1 MDSPALPRHVKRQ
14 FPMNGAWMPYIF
26 AMKTNERTASACKI
40 FRYKTLLLDFPQSS
54 YVSGFHTCGCPR
66 KRPVLRRTPNSCRAA
81 TYRTRRARE
90 SRWKARGHCANSRLL
105 TLPEIRDDLLVRRAK
120 STGTHGRYGYLV
132 PFQLVEFY
140 AQSGEARNALYVSC

>member
-1 MDSPALPRHVKRQ
+1 MSLDSTHVAAPANALSSDGRQ
-14 FPMNGAWMPYIF
+14 IPAG
-26 AMKTNERTASACKI
+26 
-40 FRYKTLLLDFPQSS
+40 
-54 YVSGFHTCGCPR
+54 
-66 KRPVLRRTPNSCRAA
+66 AA